1 MSDKKK
7 TRKGGRRVKGE
18 GAMYN
23 ETKKFVTFT
32 LTPSGVLSL
41 NALADQYDVSRSEFV
56 EQVARGIIPVLG
68 RSPQRK
74 PEQDTETL
82 GKK

>member
-7 TRKGGRRVKGE
+7 NRKGGRRVKGE

-32 LTPSGVLSL
+32 LTPSGIALL

-56 EQVARGIIPVLG
+56 EQVARGVIPVSD
-68 RSPQRK
+68 RNQKPK
-74 PEQDTETL
+74 PEPDTNLL
-82 GKK
+82 GKN

>member
-7 TRKGGRRVKGE
+7 NHKGGRRVKGE

-32 LTPSGVLSL
+32 LTPSGIARL

-56 EQVARGIIPVLG
+56 EQVARGIIPVSD
-68 RSPQRK
+68 RNQKPK
-74 PEQDTETL
+74 PEPDTNLL
-82 GKK
+82 GKN

>member
-1 MSDKKK
+1 MSDNKK
-7 TRKGGRRVKGE
+7 TRKGGRRVKGS

-32 LTPSGVLSL
+32 LTPSGIASL
-41 NALADQYDVSRSEFV
+41 DALADQYDVSRSEFV
-56 EQVARGIIPVLG
+56 EQVARGVIPVSG
-68 RSPQRK
+68 RSSQPK
-74 PEQDTETL
+74 SEQDADPL